1 MDKAKH
7 NQIMI
12 NLDHVLNWIG
22 FGRYHVLILLVCGC
36 AYFSVCSELLLIMYL
51 SKPFADSSF
60 SSGNVEYSLYPFF
73 TTLVSFFSGLFWGVL
88 SDKYGRKPI
97 FILTV
102 AISGI
107 FGLLSSL
114 MPSFVLFVFMR
125 CITSIGLCG
134 TVAVDFVVFL
144 EIAPLKNRGKF
155 TGSIVLFGSLGVI
168 YLSGMALLTLDS
180 LGWRWL
186 VRFASFPM
194 IIVLVIRLLITHESP
209 RWLLKN
215 GKQHLIWDIL
225 EGIAKINKRPS
236 PMSYLV
242 DNQPNETSG
251 LQKKKSVV
259 PNQSLAKNNLEIN
272 SPVSVESDSRSELV
286 SESDS
291 RSESEPEPKPE
302 LQPTLDPFPVWDTK
316 KKSIMKED
324 SPLLFV
330 EKTQKAN
337 LKKSLT
343 TYKKE
348 DLIFTTAENSKPT
361 QLNFKKRITQLWGP
375 ELRRTSTCFFCFW
388 FLQPLAYWGI
398 TSFLP
403 VYLKNLGLE
412 WEKVIFYMLTAQLPG
427 IFLAGFLSDKKS
439 IGRKGALRIF
449 TAGAGIT
456 LALLAILRR
465 PTWLIVVV
473 CLFLYMF
480 VVPIYSI
487 LFTFTPEC
495 FPTEIRTTAM
505 GVSNVALTLPGMF
518 AAFLAA
524 KILEV
529 HSNWLFPFV
538 WCMCYV
544 AFFVVTFLLKVDTV
558 GKELDQ

>member
-7 NQIMI
+7 NQII
-12 NLDHVLNWIG
+12 VNLDHVLNWIG
-22 FGRYHVLILLVCGC
+22 FGRYHVLILIVCGC

-60 SSGNVEYSLYPFF
+60 SHGNVEYSLYPFF
-73 TTLVSFFSGLFWGVL
+73 TTLVSFFGGLVWGVL

-97 FILTV
+97 FIITV
-102 AISGI
+102 AISGL

-114 MPSFVLFVFMR
+114 VPNFALFVFMR

-134 TVAVDFVVFL
+134 TVAVDFVMFL
-144 EIAPLKNRGKF
+144 EISPLKNRGKF

-168 YLSGMALLTLDS
+168 YLSGMAMLTLDS

-194 IIVLVIRLLITHESP
+194 IIVLVIRLSITHESP

-215 GKQHLIWDIL
+215 GKHHLIWDIL
-225 EGIAKINKRPS
+225 EGIAKINKKPS
-236 PMSYLV
+236 PMSYLLEK
-242 DNQPNETSG
+242 QPNEASEI
-251 LQKKKSVV
+251 QKKKSLV
-259 PNQSLAKNNLEIN
+259 SSRRFEKNNLEIN
-272 SPVSVESDSRSELV
+272 SHLLAESDSRSN
-286 SESDS
+286 SESDLVS
-291 RSESEPEPKPE
+291 GSGSGSGS
-302 LQPTLDPFPVWDTK
+302 LLDSFPNQNSNK
-316 KKSIMKED
+316 KKNMKED
-324 SPLLFV
+324 SPLLLV
-330 EKTQKAN
+330 ETNQKAN
-337 LKKSLT
+337 LTQSIT
-343 TYKKE
+343 TFKKE
-348 DLIFTTAENSKPT
+348 DLIFTAAESSKPT
-361 QLNFKKRITQLWGP
+361 KLNFKKRITQLWDP
-375 ELRRTSTCFFCFW
+375 ELRRTSVCFFCFW
-388 FLQPLAYWGI
+388 FLQPLAYWGV

-412 WEKVIFYMLTAQLPG
+412 WEKVIFYMLTAELPG
-427 IFLAGFLSDKKS
+427 VFLAGFLSDKKS

-449 TAGAGIT
+449 SAGAGIT

-465 PTWLIVVV
+465 PPWLIVTV
-473 CLFLYMF
+473 CLFLYVF
-480 VVPIYSI
+480 VVPIYSV

-495 FPTEIRTTAM
+495 FPTDIRTTAM

-544 AFFVVTFLLKVDTV
+544 AFFVVTLFLKVDTV
-558 GKELDQ
+558 GKVLDQ